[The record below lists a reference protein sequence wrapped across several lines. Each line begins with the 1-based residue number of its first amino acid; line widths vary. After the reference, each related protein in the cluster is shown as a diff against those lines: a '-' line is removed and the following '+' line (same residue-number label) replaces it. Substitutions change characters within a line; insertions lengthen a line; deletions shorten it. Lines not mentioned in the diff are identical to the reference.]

1 MQHEARVRAQFFLG
15 ILSVWFLA
23 VIAGVAQQSADPNDD
38 LPSIPPETAKQ
49 NLITSVQPD
58 YPPLA
63 KAAHIAGII
72 KVEIAI
78 DANGNVSVLK
88 LISGHPMLAPAA
100 LEAIRKWKYK
110 PFQVNSQ
117 PAAVKTEIQI
127 SIPATINQAD
137 IDQERKFQENYW
149 PNERAG
155 RDALRKHDLATAEN
169 KLLAARSAAE
179 ERGDQKWLELAGVIT
194 MLGTVKME
202 QDDYEGAERFYK
214 ESLAIHEK
222 HQRPDEAE
230 VAGAQETLG
239 LLYFRIKQMDK
250 AEPLFIESA
259 KSYEARMKD
268 TSLPE
273 PLADY
278 GRSLALDYFALSQIA
293 AANGRVQESEDKCAQ
308 AVAYAEKW
316 SNESD
321 REVIVSHCKNS
332 SPAR

>member
-1 MQHEARVRAQFFLG
+1 VSCTAWVGARSFIS
-15 ILSVWFLA
+15 ILFVCLIVS
-23 VIAGVAQQSADPNDD
+23 GVNSAQQPANSDS
-38 LPSIPPETAKQ
+38 LPVISSDAAKQ
-49 NLITSVQPD
+49 NLLTSVQPD

-63 KAAHIAGII
+63 KSAHIVGII
-72 KVEIAI
+72 NVEIAI
-78 DANGNVSVLK
+78 DSTGNVSVLR

-110 PFQVNSQ
+110 PFQINGQ
-117 PAAVKTEIQI
+117 TAAVRTEVQI
-127 SIPATINQAD
+127 SIPATINQTD
-137 IDQERKFQENYW
+137 IDQERKFQDNYW

-155 RDALRKHDLATAEN
+155 RDALAKHDLTTAEN
-169 KLLAARSAAE
+169 KLLAARAAAD
-179 ERGDQKWLELAGVIT
+179 ERGDQKWLELAGVVT
-194 MLGTVKME
+194 MLGTVKIE
-202 QDDYEGAERFYK
+202 QDDYEGAERFYQ
-214 ESLAIHEK
+214 ESLAIRQK

-230 VAGAQETLG
+230 VAGAQQTLG
-239 LLYFRIKQMDK
+239 LLYFRMKQLDK

-308 AVAYAEKW
+308 AVGYAEKW
-316 SNESD
+316 SNASD
-321 REVIVSHCKNS
+321 KEVIVSHCKINS
-332 SPAR
+332 PSK